1 MFRQR
6 FLGEICLA
14 REFGKVQDYN
24 LGTCFITLFWK
35 DLFGLK
41 VWWQQGYHHTYVIA
55 LHLIS
60 SLLFFDWLLQ
70 VVMSPMGITFLD
82 VYILKWHLI
91 WAELYGGLY
100 LHLVLFDFD
109 KKKWLVWPS
118 QVNPQAIKLE
128 FLYRH
133 QQMRWHIYPLN
144 NKFIQKLRYTINL
157 SIDRLVCYHLHFMV
171 AYWGSYNVGWK
182 SWPFV

>member
-109 KKKWLVWPS
+109 KKKNDS
-118 QVNPQAIKLE
+118 FDQVKWILK
-128 FLYRH
+128 R
-133 QQMRWHIYPLN
+133 LN
-144 NKFIQKLRYTINL
+144 LNFYIDINKWDDISICWIINL
-157 SIDRLVCYHLHFMV
+157 FK
-171 AYWGSYNVGWK
+171 N
-182 SWPFV
+182 